1 MVEEAT
7 KEEVSTTDPAKGIA
21 ALKQVLMD
29 EKLRHTDTELQ
40 LAMTRIELQEALQ
53 QIDRFRDEAKD
64 EANVKAGNEVGLE
77 DGDLEVID
85 GGITD

>member
-1 MVEEAT
+1 MTEEAT
-7 KEEVSTTDPAKGIA
+7 KKEVSTSDPSKGIA

>member
-40 LAMTRIELQEALQ
+40 LAMTRIELKNALQ
-53 QIDRFRDEAKD
+53 QLDRFKD
-64 EANVKAGNEVGLE
+64 EANVEAGNEVGLE

-85 GGITD
+85 RGITD